1 MLKVL
6 SEKSRRDVESTRHS
20 TAWTDDSR
28 QVQLTE
34 SSSYTS
40 LAVNGSSVAG
50 LRNSRSAESLK
61 GSVKVPVNPPQS
73 CELETRQTVM
83 RHSTRS
89 TRNQSPVDTLP
100 VTAGRQ
106 SVRDSR
112 GRSVAVKQ
120 SKSGR
125 SCQRPVMVH
134 IELLSNW
141 GHERLVGL
149 TEVDL
154 LDANERQIDVNPSSD
169 VTVSAASRV
178 NKADVLFNGKC
189 KV

>member
-1 MLKVL
+1 
-6 SEKSRRDVESTRHS
+6 
-20 TAWTDDSR
+20 
-28 QVQLTE
+28 
-34 SSSYTS
+34 
-40 LAVNGSSVAG
+40 

-61 GSVKVPVNPPQS
+61 NTVTTAVSGGGLNPPQS

-83 RHSTRS
+83 KHSTHS
-89 TRNQSPVDTLP
+89 THNQSLVDTLP
-100 VTAGRQ
+100 VTAGRH

-112 GRSVAVKQ
+112 GRGGAVKQ

-125 SCQRPVMVH
+125 SCRRPVTVH
-134 IELLSNW
+134 IELLSSW

-149 TEVDL
+149 TEIEV
-154 LDANERQIDVNPSSD
+154 LDANERQIDINPSSN
-169 VTVSAASRV
+169 VTVSAASKV